1 MRVGDLRTDRIARSS
16 SARRRIRLGGAFLLV
31 VLLAV
36 LLVVAID
43 SLVTSGSY
51 TDASS
56 TSTPATA
63 PQPAPQ
69 PRVPVE
75 GPAVRPS
82 PVQIRVLSIGV
93 DAPLVQVGIL
103 EDDVMEVPD
112 DVATIGWYDPDPDPV
127 SGAGLGVIPGV
138 TGTAVLAGHVDSRTQ
153 GRGALYELRR
163 LAVGDT
169 IEVDHADGATT
180 IWQVTD
186 VIRYPKATLPYHE
199 VFTWGGPPRLALIT
213 CGGEF
218 DRTAR
223 SYDDN
228 IVAYAV
234 PLVAPSPSTPAGPRA

>member
-1 MRVGDLRTDRIARSS
+1 MRVGDLRTDRTVRVP
-16 SARRRIRLGGAFLLV
+16 SARRRFRLGGAFLL
-31 VLLAV
+31 AA
-36 LLVVAID
+36 LLVTLLVGAVD
-43 SLVTSGSY
+43 SLVTSGPD

-56 TSTPATA
+56 APPTVATPE
-63 PQPAPQ
+63 PE
-69 PRVPVE
+69 PRPRAPVE
-75 GPAVRPS
+75 DPAVRPA

-103 EDDVMEVPD
+103 ADDVMEVPD
-112 DVATIGWYDPDPDPV
+112 DVATIGWYDPDPDPE

-138 TGTAVLAGHVDSRTQ
+138 QGTAVLAGHVDSRTQ
-153 GRGALYELRR
+153 GRGALYELRQ

-169 IEVDHADGATT
+169 IEVDHADGMTT
-180 IWQVTD
+180 VWQVTD

-223 SYDDN
+223 SYNDN

-234 PLVAPSPSTPAGPRA
+234 PLVGSSPSTSAGPTA